1 MSKILAWTL
10 HLHVRSSNILERLYL
25 NLCLFPCLFI
35 LGLSVWYPSCLRS
48 LILIFFYIYSFC
60 EILKIGTFSRT
71 TILLLSTK
79 HCKLETFFCQPIL
92 LLMLSI
98 FCHLFLLNL
107 FMPTKR
113 VVTNVQKS
121 FFLFHHFYTNGPF
134 FFVIITKLVFGHLG
148 WVGFR
153 TFHHSI
159 VHKIKSFQWS
169 LKSQRKKSQDWNR
182 FPETQIYGCSYW
194 EDKEKKCTCVTLKK
208 NKKLPNPHPENDWRL
223 YLFKH
228 C

>member
-1 MSKILAWTL
+1 M
-10 HLHVRSSNILERLYL
+10 SNISTVVKD
-25 NLCLFPCLFI
+25 PCLNSSSPCKKQQHPGKTLFESLLVSVSLYFGFI
-35 LGLSVWYPSCLRS
+35 CLISFLSQISDFD
-48 LILIFFYIYSFC
+48 FFYIYSFC

-134 FFVIITKLVFGHLG
+134 FFCYNYKVGVWSFGLG
-148 WVGFR
+148 WV
-153 TFHHSI
+153 
-159 VHKIKSFQWS
+159 
-169 LKSQRKKSQDWNR
+169 
-182 FPETQIYGCSYW
+182 
-194 EDKEKKCTCVTLKK
+194 
-208 NKKLPNPHPENDWRL
+208 
-223 YLFKH
+223 
-228 C
+228 